1 MKLYEI
7 CGEKKYSFSCIYC
20 WVNLLNGKRY
30 IGQAQNFYVRM
41 TRYKGGNYNPHMKA
55 AIEKYG
61 IDNFDITI
69 VEKDVLLDKLDER
82 EQYWMDYYESYNP
95 DKGYNICSI
104 ASSCRGVPAWNK
116 GIQMPDETKEK
127 ISDGLKRY
135 YSEHEV
141 WNKGIPQTE
150 EAKEKNRLS
159 NLGENNGM
167 YGRKHSIE
175 SKEKNRKAHLG
186 KRASKEARLKMSKP
200 IKCVETNKEYMSA
213 VEAAKE
219 LGYTQEAMWNAL
231 NGKSKTCRGCHWVY
245 IS

>member
-7 CGEKKYSFSCIYC
+7 SGEKKYSFSCIYC
-20 WVNLLNGKRY
+20 WLNLVNGKRY
-30 IGQAQNFYVRM
+30 IGQAGNFYVRM
-41 TRYKGGNYNPHMKA
+41 TRYKGGNYNPHMKF
-55 AIEKYG
+55 AIDKYG

-69 VEKDVLLDKLDER
+69 VEKDVPLDNLDER

-95 DKGYNICSI
+95 DKGYNICPI

-116 GIQMPDETKEK
+116 GLQVPDEIKAK
-127 ISDGLKRY
+127 ISESLKRY

-141 WNKGIPQTE
+141 WNKGVPQTE
-150 EAKEKNRLS
+150 EAKEKNRLA

-167 YGRKHSIE
+167 YGKHHKEETKKKIKEILTGRKVPIE
-175 SKEKNRKAHLG
+175 QRI
-186 KRASKEARLKMSKP
+186 KMSKP

-219 LGYTQEAMWNAL
+219 LGRTQVAVWNAL
-231 NGKSKTCRGCHWVY
+231 NGKSKTCRGYHWKY